1 MMFIQVNKPF
11 SKLMLMMSIHIFCKS
26 IGFMIDYFPSIANQ
40 IVIHLCFHSI
50 SSFFQNSKRHPFVCF
65 HSIIF
70 KISRIT
76 YPPARAPI
84 YLPACGLKIKKT
96 VLVNR
101 INKILY
107 ENHKKEKICTKQG
120 KGMWIKSIPTC
131 S

>member
-101 INKILY
+101 INKIQH
-107 ENHKKEKICTKQG
+107 EIIRKKRFVPSKAKACG
-120 KGMWIKSIPTC
+120 
-131 S
+131 

>member
-1 MMFIQVNKPF
+1 
-11 SKLMLMMSIHIFCKS
+11 MLMMSIHILCKF
-26 IGFMIDYFPSIANQ
+26 IGFMIDYFPSFANKN
-40 IVIHLCFHSI
+40 VIHLFVSIQFHDFSN
-50 SSFFQNSKRHPFVCF
+50 FQHSNRHPFVCF

-107 ENHKKEKICTKQG
+107 EKHKKEKICTKQG
-120 KGMWIKSIPTC
+120 KGMWIKDIPTC